1 MGTPKVWLP
10 CGNMFLLQRT
20 VEIVGGIARPVVAAT
35 QRGLT
40 LPPLGKEVR
49 TVFDA
54 PDTAGP
60 LAGMAAGLEALAGEC
75 DAALVVA
82 CDHPLLRP
90 SFLTRLIELLDDH
103 PAVVSRHE
111 DHIYPSIGVYRVET
125 RTLLAQMLAAGEL
138 RARDFVARCGAYIV
152 PSAELL
158 AADPK
163 LDSLKNVNDR
173 ATYEGLIGEIEK

>member
-10 CGNMFLLQRT
+10 CGNLFLLQRT
-20 VEIVGGIARPVVAAT
+20 VQIVGEIAEPVVAAT
-35 QRGLT
+35 QRGVA

-54 PDTAGP
+54 ADTAGP

-82 CDHPLLRP
+82 CDHPLLLPR
-90 SFLTRLIELLDDH
+90 FLALLIELLDDH
-103 PAVVSRHE
+103 PAVVPQHE
-111 DHIYPSIGVYRVET
+111 GHIYPLIGVYRVET
-125 RTLLAQMLAAGEL
+125 RTLLAQMLTAGEL

-152 PSAELL
+152 PSAKLL
-158 AADPK
+158 TADPK
-163 LDSLKNVNDR
+163 LDSLQNVNDR
-173 ATYEGLIGEIEK
+173 ATYERLIGEIQE

>member
-1 MGTPKVWLP
+1 MRTPKVWLP

-20 VEIVGGIARPVVAAT
+20 VQIVRGIARPVVAAT
-35 QRGLT
+35 RSGLA

-54 PDTAGP
+54 ADTAGP

-82 CDHPLLRP
+82 CDHPFLRP
-90 SFLTRLIELLDDH
+90 RFLALLIERLNDH
-103 PAVVSRHE
+103 PAVVPQHE
-111 DHIYPSIGVYRVET
+111 GHIYPLIGVYRVET
-125 RTLLAQMLAAGEL
+125 RTLLAQMLAVGEL

-152 PSAELL
+152 PSAELIT
-158 AADPK
+158 ADPA
-163 LDSLKNVNDR
+163 LDSLQNVNDR
-173 ATYEGLIGEIEK
+173 ATYERLVEEIEK